1 MALLLT
7 RVSGQFPGLGTRTLL
22 GILFGLSLISF
33 VFAGPGLFLLSP
45 GTLLWRPWTL
55 VTGPLTEPNILVGL
69 PHVIQL
75 SRKSLK

>member
-22 GILFGLSLISF
+22 GILCGLSLISW
-33 VFAGPGLFLLSP
+33 VLWVPGVLLLSP

-55 VTGPLTEPNILVGL
+55 VTGALTEPNILVRLDKLTGH
-69 PHVIQL
+69 P
-75 SRKSLK
+75 